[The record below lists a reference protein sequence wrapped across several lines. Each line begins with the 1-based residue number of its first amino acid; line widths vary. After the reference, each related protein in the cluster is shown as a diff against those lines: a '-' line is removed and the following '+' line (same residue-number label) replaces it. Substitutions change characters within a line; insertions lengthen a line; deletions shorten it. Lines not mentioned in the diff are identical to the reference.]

1 MKTIALNGR
10 FTGTPQPT
18 GTQTAAFNLFDQIL
32 RANRAFRFVVF
43 ADSRFG
49 GAAAWKTLPD
59 VEFVETPFQSWS
71 RGRAQLWEQF
81 RFCAEAR
88 RRGCDAAHHPIN
100 TSPAFGRCGAT
111 VVTLHDLNF
120 LCHPDWY
127 SFRFRTIYTLC
138 ALPGLRRADRVVTIS
153 QYVHGK
159 ARETLQLSSE
169 KLRMVYNGVRTME
182 TPAPAAGPRYVVC
195 VGSLPPHKNLARLI
209 RAFQEVRKHDPALEL
224 RVVGRPVAQ
233 HGPDPSLGPLLESEG
248 VRVLGYL
255 SDAELAAAYAGA
267 AVFCYPSLEEGFG
280 LPLLEAMMLGC
291 PVVTSNVS
299 CLPEIAGPAAQLV
312 DPYSVEAIAEG
323 MRHVLAWDPGE
334 RARRIEA
341 GREWASRFTWRAAAE
356 RYLEIYAEL
365 LSEKPCVS

>member
-10 FTGTPQPT
+10 FTGTRQPT
-18 GTQTAAFNLFDQIL
+18 GTQTAAFHLFDHIL
-32 RANRAFRFVVF
+32 RANRDFRFVVF
-43 ADSRFG
+43 ADPRFG
-49 GAAAWKTLPD
+49 AVAEWKTLPG
-59 VEFVETPFQSWS
+59 VEFVEVPFQSWS
-71 RGRAQLWEQF
+71 RGRAQLWEQLSF
-81 RFCAEAR
+81 NVQAR
-88 RRGCDAAHHPIN
+88 RQGCDATHHPIN
-100 TSPAFGRCGAT
+100 TSPAFGRCGPT

-153 QYVHGK
+153 QYVLGK
-159 ARETLQLSSE
+159 ARETLQLPE
-169 KLRMVYNGVRTME
+169 GRLGIIYNGVRTLQA
-182 TPAPAAGPRYVVC
+182 PAPVTGPRYVVC

-209 RAFQEVRKHDPALEL
+209 RAFQEVRKSDPGLEL
-224 RVVGRPVAQ
+224 HVVGRPVAQ
-233 HGPDPSLGPLLESEG
+233 HGRDPSLGALLESEG

-280 LPLLEAMMLGC
+280 LPLLEAMTLGC

-299 CLPEIAGPAAQLV
+299 CLPEIAGPAAELV
-312 DPYSVEAIAEG
+312 DPYSVETIADG
-323 MRHVLAWDPGE
+323 LRSVLSWDPAE
-334 RARRIEA
+334 RSRRIEA

-356 RYLEIYAEL
+356 QYLQFYAEL
-365 LSEKPCVS
+365 LSGK